1 MENIIIEMTPFIY
14 EDGNSY
20 YFEIYKRPSTHE
32 YHDLFVYEKV
42 SKKKFFGGIK
52 YIYNQLNSSPELVD
66 NQLKSEEIKSKI
78 IRILT
83 GTKANFQIKG
93 WDGFV
98 GNISEETKRSFGRE
112 SKLNDLLK

>member
-1 MENIIIEMTPFIY
+1 MTNIIIEMTPFIY

-32 YHDLFVYEKV
+32 YHNLFVYEKV
-42 SKKKFFGGIK
+42 SKKKLFGGIK
-52 YIYNQLNSSPELVD
+52 YVYNQLNSSPELVS
-66 NQLKSEEIKSKI
+66 NQLKSEEIKRSI
-78 IRILT
+78 IKILT

-98 GNISEETKRSFGRE
+98 GNIPEEIKKAFGRE